1 MEKSILATLLL
12 ATCINVSASEYV
24 QISPYFETKIAP
36 KPQQLDPLKS
46 VIRVQF
52 PAVSVISVKDAIEY
66 VLDGTG
72 YSIVSEQYWTE
83 EMRIILEQKIAHTQR
98 DLKDT
103 PLKITDAIELVLGEP
118 FIVISD
124 PLRRKVSFVLKDEF
138 RGLVDE

>member
-12 ATCINVSASEYV
+12 ATCFSVSANEYV
-24 QISPYFETKIAP
+24 EISPYFETKIAA

-66 VLDGTG
+66 LLDGTG
-72 YSIVSEQYWTE
+72 YEIVSKKYWTK
-83 EMRIILEQKIAHTQR
+83 EMSIILSAKIAHTQR

-103 PLKITDAIELVLGEP
+103 PLKVTDAIELVLGEP

-138 RGLVDE
+138 RGLIDE